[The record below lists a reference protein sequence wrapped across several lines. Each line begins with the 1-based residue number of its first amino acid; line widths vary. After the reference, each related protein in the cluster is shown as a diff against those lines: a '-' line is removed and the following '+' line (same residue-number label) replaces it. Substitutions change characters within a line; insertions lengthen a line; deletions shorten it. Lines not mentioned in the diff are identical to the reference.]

1 MRLKD
6 PSEAKHRSRVLAIL
20 TDAYGSHG
28 GISQVSRDILEA
40 LVEDPRIEEVV
51 ALPRIIPQVSGPLP
65 DKLTFDAKAAA
76 GLPAYVRALARAIR
90 TGPFDLVYCAH
101 INLLP
106 FAWVAARM
114 SRASLVLTLH
124 GVEAWKPTS
133 RIVTNQLAGRAD
145 LYLPV
150 SQLTLDRFRR
160 WCPAPI
166 ERFEVMPNAVRLEQF
181 GPGPINSG
189 MVDQLGLA
197 GRKVI
202 LTLGRLTPRERYK
215 GFDEVIDI
223 LPRLIEHL
231 PDLVYVIAG
240 TGEHRDRLE
249 TRVAD
254 LGLQEHVRFTGFV
267 AEEDKPDLY
276 RLADL
281 FVLAS
286 RGEGF
291 GIVLLEAMACG
302 TPVIASA
309 LDGGREAVRDGR
321 LGRLVDPT
329 DPDALVDAIIA
340 GLKSPRHIPDGLD
353 YFGKPAF
360 AERFRN
366 AVLPASRGPNRDRE
380 SARTMR

>member
-1 MRLKD
+1 
-6 PSEAKHRSRVLAIL
+6 
-20 TDAYGSHG
+20 
-28 GISQVSRDILEA
+28 
-40 LVEDPRIEEVV
+40 
-51 ALPRIIPQVSGPLP
+51 
-65 DKLTFDAKAAA
+65 
-76 GLPAYVRALARAIR
+76 
-90 TGPFDLVYCAH
+90 
-101 INLLP
+101 
-106 FAWVAARM
+106 M

-366 AVLPASRGPNRDRE
+366 AVLPASRGLNRDRE